1 MTAHRLR
8 RRAAA
13 LLVVL
18 AVGVVLPACSLV
30 DDGGGGARVSA
41 DFTRG
46 TGLYPGSPVRVLGID
61 VGKVTKVENQGGHV
75 HVELELDEG
84 AKVPKDAH
92 ATIVPLTLLGERYI
106 QMGPAY
112 TSGPTLGDGDDI
124 PLARTTVPAEI
135 DELLRG
141 LQDFIGAIDPKK
153 ASSVVTNLAEVLDGQ
168 GKTLNDLIGNAA
180 GTLDLLAD
188 KGDDL
193 RSIITSLGDL
203 TETLRGRTDSIES
216 LIQNYDLVTQV
227 LIDNKDDLDA
237 TITQLD
243 RAATELT
250 ALLLEHEK
258 PLKADVDVVT
268 KAGATI
274 DANTTNIKT
283 TLSATVDLF
292 AAAKR
297 AYDGDTNSLA
307 LNNQLN
313 PGLTSDLI
321 AGRFRDRIAGL
332 CRRLGIDLCSDQ
344 GSPLLN
350 DLVGLLPGL
359 LGDLANGTP
368 LGSPTTPAGKS
379 QAPAPTTTA
388 PPTTPTVPPL
398 PTGPTPDELLA
409 ALSKQITGGLDQAQA
424 DLLGQLDLTRLGD
437 LLALDPVLLQ
447 VLPELDQQQLDLI
460 RTVDV
465 ADLPQTLLDLTN
477 LLHPPKD
484 RLTPLLPSTPT
495 TTAPPK
501 GGGGLSIDGIVDTL
515 TGLLGGGK

>member
-1 MTAHRLR
+1 MQAKAT
-8 RRAAA
+8 A
-13 LLVVL
+13 LLVFAALVL
-18 AVGVVLPACSLV
+18 VLPACSLV
-30 DDGGGGARVSA
+30 GDELSGDHVSA

-46 TGLYPGSPVRVLGID
+46 TGLYPGSPVRVLGMD
-61 VGKVTKVENQGGHV
+61 VGRVTKVDNVDGHV
-75 HVELELDEG
+75 HVEMQLDDD
-84 AKVPKDAH
+84 ARVPADAH

-112 TSGPTLGDGDDI
+112 TSGKTLGDGDLI
-124 PLARTTVPAEI
+124 PLSRTTVPAEI

-141 LQDFIGAIDPKK
+141 LQDFIGAIDPEK

-193 RSIITSLGDL
+193 RSIIASLGDL

-216 LIQNYDLVTQV
+216 LIRNYDLVTQV
-227 LIDNKDDLDA
+227 LIDNKGDLDA

-250 ALLLEHEK
+250 SLLVEHEK
-258 PLKADVDVVT
+258 PLQQDVEVVT
-268 KAGATI
+268 AAASTI
-274 DANTTNIKT
+274 DANTANIKT
-283 TLSATVDLF
+283 TLAATVDLF
-292 AAAKR
+292 AAAER

-321 AGRFRDRIAGL
+321 AGRFRDRVAGL

-344 GSPLLN
+344 ASPLLN

-359 LGDLANGTP
+359 LADLANGTP
-368 LGSPTTPAGKS
+368 VGSPPVAPRG
-379 QAPAPTTTA
+379 APATTA
-388 PPTTPTVPPL
+388 PAEVPTPTVPP
-398 PTGPTPDELLA
+398 PPAAPSAADLLA
-409 ALSKQITGGLDQAQA
+409 ALSGQITGGLDPEGTG
-424 DLLGQLDLTRLGD
+424 LLQQLDVDRLTE

-447 VLPELDQQQLDLI
+447 ILPELDQEQLDLV
-460 RTVDV
+460 RTVD
-465 ADLPQTLLDLTN
+465 ASELGQTLLDLTN
-477 LLHPPKD
+477 LVRPPKD
-484 RLTPLLPSTPT
+484 RLTPILPPAGTSPT
-495 TTAPPK
+495 TTPGTPP
-501 GGGGLSIDGIVDTL
+501 IDLPGIITVL
-515 TGLLGGGK
+515 TGLLGGGS